1 MAVQLGVASPTT
13 AVNSFVPFNYTGTAA
28 TLPLAIGFIPSAVM
42 FWGSTYSWTW
52 VRGMA
57 FGDAKTATITFGN
70 SNPNTACVLDV
81 LDGSGNASTN
91 VATTS
96 KTIGILLGTNTVVN
110 NGGSVVYFGL
120 CFR

>member
-13 AVNSFVPFNYTGTAA
+13 AVNSVVPFNYQGTAA

-42 FWGSTYSWTW
+42 FWGGTLSWSW
-52 VRGMA
+52 VRGMG
-57 FGDAKTATITFGN
+57 FGDAKVVSGTAANATAQ
-70 SNPNTACVLDV
+70 TACVLDV
-81 LDGSGNASTN
+81 LDGSGNASPN

-96 KTIGILLGTNTVVN
+96 KTIGILIGSSSIVN
-110 NGGSVVYFGL
+110 NGGQVYFGL